1 MTIRKMGQAWA
12 VAVVVMAGW
21 SHSAALIEW
30 DFNAM
35 VSNSSVPTQTIK
47 TPGVNTT
54 GLRRGA
60 GMSSL
65 GLSRFEGA
73 WGGTLRD
80 STPYVPP
87 LTRIIADNQDA
98 AFLFDITVGPD
109 FSLSLE
115 SIQTPWCGWY
125 DPSGPGGTGG
135 TLYGQ
140 WQYSLDNGATA
151 WNDIGGST
159 GLLPFDRW
167 DWVELD
173 LTEQSALQDISNV
186 TVTFRLLLWGGD
198 HNTQFYFGKDTVLP
212 VPGLTDNFPNTLI
225 IYGTLIPIPE
235 PSAITL
241 IALSGVALLL
251 RRRYK
256 PRLG

>member
-1 MTIRKMGQAWA
+1 MQMARLV
-12 VAVVVMAGW
+12 VAVTSLAIAEGVHAG
-21 SHSAALIEW
+21 ALIEW
-30 DFNAM
+30 GFNNM
-35 VSNSSVPTQTIK
+35 LSESDVPTQTIK
-47 TPGVNTT
+47 TPGVNTS

-60 GMSSL
+60 GMTSL

-73 WGGTLRD
+73 WGGTLLD
-80 STPYVPP
+80 STPLVPP
-87 LTRIIADNQDA
+87 LTKIIAENQDA
-98 AFLFDITVGPD
+98 SFLFDITVGPG

-151 WNDIGGST
+151 WNDIGPET

-173 LTEQSALQDISNV
+173 LTGQSALQDISNV
-186 TVTFRLLLWGGD
+186 TVTFRLLLWGG
-198 HNTQFYFGKDTVLP
+198 
-212 VPGLTDNFPNTLI
+212 
-225 IYGTLIPIPE
+225 
-235 PSAITL
+235 
-241 IALSGVALLL
+241 
-251 RRRYK
+251 
-256 PRLG
+256 